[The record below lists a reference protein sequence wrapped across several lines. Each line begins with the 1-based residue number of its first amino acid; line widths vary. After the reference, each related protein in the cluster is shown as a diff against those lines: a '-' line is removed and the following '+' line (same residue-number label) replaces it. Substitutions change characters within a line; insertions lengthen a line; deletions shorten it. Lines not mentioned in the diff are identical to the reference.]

1 MSNVIDTV
9 NMGYFIYDDVDTRD
23 YDVQVY
29 FKSVDSTPKRV
40 GSFVSIPSRNGAFF
54 VDEGRYED
62 MSHSYDIIALDPEE
76 GKNIINAIARK
87 TGHHR
92 LEDSFNQDEFYQAIF
107 VSAVEVR
114 TETDRQSVKYALT
127 FTRKPQRFLK
137 SGETEITIPSQ
148 GGGYN
153 LTNPTLFESKPL
165 LMAEGYGDINI
176 DDQVISIDNVVIG
189 DVLLSNG
196 VQLEDTTT
204 GTLANMVTVGVV
216 EFDQAKVN
224 TGDTITLQP
233 TAYTIN
239 IAYNNLLP
247 SEHVEAEVTNQSGVG
262 ESTGGALS
270 RTTASY
276 TVNIPAVLFTVGTS
290 ASVQHS
296 ASWIYR
302 SVSIYGGYSETT
314 FPMVFNIAYDGAN
327 TITITA
333 KHWHQAGATVQTVG
347 ATGDLAGYS
356 TVLVDGTI
364 YIDLDIGEA
373 YWIKDGTVI
382 SANYTVHLG
391 ADLPTLKSGVN
402 NITYT
407 ARITSLKIVPRWWKL

>member
-1 MSNVIDTV
+1 MFRNLIFDGISLKDYGVYISGDAV
-9 NMGYFIYDDVDTRD
+9 YDSPERDVEMI
-23 YDVQVY
+23 
-29 FKSVDSTPKRV
+29 
-40 GSFVSIPSRNGAFF
+40 SIPGRNGTF
-54 VDEGRYED
+54 
-62 MSHSYDIIALDPEE
+62 ALDK
-76 GKNIINAIARK
+76 GRFNNIEVTYPA
-87 TGHHR
+87 GVFS
-92 LEDSFNQDEFYQAIF
+92 DSQTNFADK
-107 VSAVEVR
+107 VSALRNQLASR
-114 TETDRQSVKYALT
+114 TGYRRIEDEYHPDEYRMGVYKRGLEFDPVHYSEASEFEIT
-127 FTRKPQRFLK
+127 FDCKPQRFLK

-148 GGGYN
+148 GAGYN

-165 LMAEGYGDINI
+165 LMVEGYGDINI
-176 DDQVISIDNVVIG
+176 DDQVISIDNVIIG

-204 GTLANMVTVGVV
+204 GTLADMVTVGVV

-233 TAYTIN
+233 TTYTIN
-239 IAYNNLLP
+239 MTANNLLP

-262 ESTGGALS
+262 ASSGGALS

-276 TVNIPAVLFTVGTS
+276 TVNMPAVLFTVGT
-290 ASVQHS
+290 AGSVQHS

-302 SVSIYGGYSETT
+302 TVSTYGGYTEDT
-314 FPMVFNIAYDGAN
+314 FPMVFNVAYDGAN
-327 TITITA
+327 KITITA
-333 KHWHQAGATVQTVG
+333 KHWHPAGSTAQTTG
-347 ATGDLAGYS
+347 STGDLTGYS
-356 TVLVDGTI
+356 SVLVSGTI

-391 ADLPTLKSGVN
+391 ADLPTLKPGAN

-407 ARITSLKIVPRWWKL
+407 TRITSLKIVPRWWKI

>member
-1 MSNVIDTV
+1 MFRNLIFDGISLKTYGLYISGDTV
-9 NMGYFIYDDVDTRD
+9 YDSPERDVEMI
-23 YDVQVY
+23 
-29 FKSVDSTPKRV
+29 
-40 GSFVSIPSRNGAFF
+40 SIPGRNGTF
-54 VDEGRYED
+54 
-62 MSHSYDIIALDPEE
+62 ALDK
-76 GKNIINAIARK
+76 GRFNNIEVTYPA
-87 TGHHR
+87 GVFS
-92 LEDSFNQDEFYQAIF
+92 DSQTNFADK
-107 VSAVEVR
+107 VSALRNQLASR
-114 TETDRQSVKYALT
+114 TGYRRIEDEYHPDEYRMGVYKRGLEFDPVHYNEASEFEIT
-127 FTRKPQRFLK
+127 FDCKPQRFLK

-148 GGGYN
+148 GSGYN

-165 LMAEGYGDINI
+165 LMVEGYGDINI

-196 VQLEDTTT
+196 VQLADTTT

-216 EFDQAKVN
+216 GFDQAKVN

-233 TAYTIN
+233 TTYTIN

-276 TVNIPAVLFTVGTS
+276 TVNMPAVLFTVGTS

-296 ASWIYR
+296 ARWIFR
-302 SVSIYGGYSETT
+302 SVSTYGGNTEDT

-333 KHWHQAGATVQTVG
+333 KHWHYAGATVQTVG

-391 ADLPTLKSGVN
+391 ADLPTLKPGVN

-407 ARITSLKIVPRWWKL
+407 TRITSLKIVPRWWKV

>member
-1 MSNVIDTV
+1 MFRNLIFDGISLKDYGVYISGDAV
-9 NMGYFIYDDVDTRD
+9 YDSPERDVEMI
-23 YDVQVY
+23 
-29 FKSVDSTPKRV
+29 
-40 GSFVSIPSRNGAFF
+40 SIPGRNGTF
-54 VDEGRYED
+54 
-62 MSHSYDIIALDPEE
+62 ALDK
-76 GKNIINAIARK
+76 GRFNNIEVTYPA
-87 TGHHR
+87 GVFS
-92 LEDSFNQDEFYQAIF
+92 DSQTNFADK
-107 VSAVEVR
+107 VSALRNQLASR
-114 TETDRQSVKYALT
+114 TGYRRIEDEYHPDEYRMGVYKRGLEFDPVHYNEASEFEIT
-127 FTRKPQRFLK
+127 FDCKPQRFLK

-165 LMAEGYGDINI
+165 LMVDGYGDINI

-196 VQLEDTTT
+196 TRLEDTST

-224 TGDTITLQP
+224 TGDTITLKP
-233 TAYTIN
+233 TNYTIN
-239 IAYNNLLP
+239 IAYNNLLS

-262 ESTGGALS
+262 ASSGGALS

-276 TVNIPAVLFTVGTS
+276 TVNMPAALFTVGT
-290 ASVQHS
+290 AGSVQHS
-296 ASWIYR
+296 ASWIFR
-302 SVSIYGGYSETT
+302 SVSIYGGYSEVT

-327 TITITA
+327 KITITA
-333 KHWHQAGATVQTVG
+333 KHWYQAGCTVQTTG
-347 ATGDLAGYS
+347 STGDLTGYS

-391 ADLPTLKSGVN
+391 ADLPTLKPGIN

-407 ARITSLKIVPRWWKL
+407 TRITSLKIVPRWWKI

>member
-1 MSNVIDTV
+1 MAVNTITFGEVNSADYGIYISGEGVFNAPVRDAEVISIPGR
-9 NMGYFIYDDVDTRD
+9 N
-23 YDVQVY
+23 
-29 FKSVDSTPKRV
+29 
-40 GSFVSIPSRNGAFF
+40 GSFLLDN
-54 VDEGRYED
+54 GRYENIEVTYPAFNTETD
-62 MSHSYDIIALDPEE
+62 KATFIAQIDAFR
-76 GKNIINAIARK
+76 NAIASQK
-87 TGHHR
+87 GYQR
-92 LEDSFNQDEFYQAIF
+92 LEDTFHTDEYRMASFIGGLEINPVLYNDHTSQFEIVFNC
-107 VSAVEVR
+107 
-114 TETDRQSVKYALT
+114 
-127 FTRKPQRFLK
+127 KPQRFLK

-148 GGGYN
+148 GSGYN
-153 LTNPTLFESKPL
+153 LTNPTLFEAKPL
-165 LMAEGYGDINI
+165 LMVEGYGDINI
-176 DDQVISIDNVVIG
+176 GDQVISIDNVVIG

-196 VQLEDTTT
+196 ARLEDTTT
-204 GTLANMVTVGVV
+204 GTLADMVTVGVA

-224 TGDTITLQP
+224 TGDTITLKP

-262 ESTGGALS
+262 ESSGGALS

-276 TVNIPAVLFTVGTS
+276 TVNMPAVLFTVGTS

-296 ASWIYR
+296 ASWIFR

-327 TITITA
+327 KITITA
-333 KHWHQAGATVQTVG
+333 KHWYQAGATVQTTG
-347 ATGDLAGYS
+347 STGDLTGYS

-391 ADLPTLKSGVN
+391 ADLPTLKPGVN

-407 ARITSLKIVPRWWKL
+407 TRITSLKIVPRWWKV

>member
-1 MSNVIDTV
+1 MFKNLIFDGIELKDYGLYISGDAV
-9 NMGYFIYDDVDTRD
+9 YDSPERDVEM
-23 YDVQVY
+23 
-29 FKSVDSTPKRV
+29 
-40 GSFVSIPSRNGAFF
+40 VSIPGRNGTF
-54 VDEGRYED
+54 VLDRGRF
-62 MSHSYDIIALDPEE
+62 
-76 GKNIINAIARK
+76 KNISVTYPAGIFSDSQPNFAEKISALRNQLASR
-87 TGHHR
+87 TGYRRIEDEYHPNEYR
-92 LEDSFNQDEFYQAIF
+92 LGVYKSGL
-107 VSAVEVR
+107 EVDPAHYN
-114 TETDRQSVKYALT
+114 EAGQFEIVFDC
-127 FTRKPQRFLK
+127 KPQRFLK

-165 LMAEGYGDINI
+165 LMVGGYGDINI
-176 DDQVISIDNVVIG
+176 GDQVISIDNVVIG

-196 VQLEDTTT
+196 VQLADTTT

-233 TAYTIN
+233 TTYTIN
-239 IAYNNLLP
+239 IGYNNLLS

-262 ESTGGALS
+262 ASSGGALS

-276 TVNIPAVLFTVGTS
+276 TVNMPATLFTVGT
-290 ASVQHS
+290 AGSVQHS
-296 ASWIYR
+296 ASWIFR
-302 SVSIYGGYSETT
+302 SVSIYGGYSEVT

-327 TITITA
+327 KITITA
-333 KHWHQAGATVQTVG
+333 KHWYEAGATVQTTG
-347 ATGDLAGYS
+347 STGDLTGYS

-373 YWIKDGTVI
+373 YWVKDGTVI

-391 ADLPTLKSGVN
+391 ADLPTLKPGVN

-407 ARITSLKIVPRWWKL
+407 TRITSLKIIPRWWKI

>member
-114 TETDRQSVKYALT
+114 TETDRQFLKYALT

-137 SGETEITIPSQ
+137 SGETEVAKASGSTI
-148 GGGYN
+148 
-153 LTNPTLFESKPL
+153 TNPTLFDAHPL
-165 LMAEGYGDINI
+165 LKFNSNGNDGEINFGNQQI
-176 DDQVISIDNVVIG
+176 KILNAILGRVYLGLDVTGSRTSVLTWQDNVTFQNLG
-189 DVLLSNG
+189 S
-196 VQLEDTTT
+196 
-204 GTLANMVTVGVV
+204 
-216 EFDQAKVN
+216 FN
-224 TGDTITLQP
+224 TGDTILFNGGKVIFTLDYIPITVEVISQSTDLRASWVRGSKKLELSLDNLQFSVGTGTTYSYSCNIKVKASDTP
-233 TAYTIN
+233 LLEETKTFTVTASCSRDGILTVTWTGGDYSFGTYTYI
-239 IAYNNLLP
+239 
-247 SEHVEAEVTNQSGVG
+247 QSGSNYIG
-262 ESTGGALS
+262 YGDSTKNSLE
-270 RTTASY
+270 
-276 TVNIPAVLFTVGTS
+276 N
-290 ASVQHS
+290 
-296 ASWIYR
+296 
-302 SVSIYGGYSETT
+302 
-314 FPMVFNIAYDGAN
+314 
-327 TITITA
+327 
-333 KHWHQAGATVQTVG
+333 
-347 ATGDLAGYS
+347 
-356 TVLVDGTI
+356 VDI

-373 YWIKDGTVI
+373 YSVDSGDNAVSLNNFVNIG
-382 SANYTVHLG
+382 G
-391 ADLPTLKSGVN
+391 ELPVLAPGNTT
-402 NITYT
+402 ITYDNT
-407 ARITSLKIVPRWWKL
+407 ISNFKITPRWWKV

>member
-1 MSNVIDTV
+1 MFRNLIFDGISLKTYGLYVSGDAV
-9 NMGYFIYDDVDTRD
+9 YDSPERDVEMI
-23 YDVQVY
+23 
-29 FKSVDSTPKRV
+29 
-40 GSFVSIPSRNGAFF
+40 SIPGRNGTF
-54 VDEGRYED
+54 
-62 MSHSYDIIALDPEE
+62 ALDK
-76 GKNIINAIARK
+76 GRFNNIEVTYPA
-87 TGHHR
+87 GVFS
-92 LEDSFNQDEFYQAIF
+92 DSQTNFADK
-107 VSAVEVR
+107 VSALRNQLASR
-114 TETDRQSVKYALT
+114 TGYRRIEDEYHPDEYRMGVYKRGLEFDPVHYNEASEFDIT
-127 FTRKPQRFLK
+127 FDCKPQRFLK

-165 LMAEGYGDINI
+165 LKVEGYGDINI
-176 DDQVISIDNVVIG
+176 GNQVISIDNVVIG
-189 DVLLSNG
+189 DVLLSNS

-204 GTLANMVTVGVV
+204 GTLADMVTVGVV

-224 TGDTITLQP
+224 TGDTITLKP
-233 TAYTIN
+233 TNYTIN
-239 IAYNNLLP
+239 IGYNNLLS

-262 ESTGGALS
+262 ASSGGALS

-276 TVNIPAVLFTVGTS
+276 TVNMPATLFTVGT
-290 ASVQHS
+290 AGSVQHS
-296 ASWIYR
+296 ASWIFR
-302 SVSIYGGYSETT
+302 SVSIYGGYSEVT

-333 KHWHQAGATVQTVG
+333 KHWHQAGATVQTTG
-347 ATGDLAGYS
+347 STGDLTGYS

-391 ADLPTLKSGVN
+391 ADLPTLKPGIN

-407 ARITSLKIVPRWWKL
+407 TRITSLEIVPRWWKI

>member
-40 GSFVSIPSRNGAFF
+40 GSFVSIPSRNGALF

-114 TETDRQSVKYALT
+114 TETDRQSLKYALT

-165 LMAEGYGDINI
+165 LMVKGYGDINI

-196 VQLEDTTT
+196 VQLADTTT

-216 EFDQAKVN
+216 GFDQAKVN

-233 TAYTIN
+233 TTYTIN
-239 IAYNNLLP
+239 ITENNLSP
-247 SEHVEAEVTNQSGVG
+247 SYHIEAEVTNQSGVG
-262 ESTGGALS
+262 ESTGSALS
-270 RTTASY
+270 RATASY
-276 TVNIPAVLFTVGTS
+276 TVNMPAVLFTVGTS

-296 ASWIYR
+296 ASWIFR
-302 SVSIYGGYSETT
+302 SVSTYGGYTEDT

-333 KHWHQAGATVQTVG
+333 KHWHYAGATVQTVG

-407 ARITSLKIVPRWWKL
+407 TRITSLKIVPRWWKV